1 MLEERVNLMGKCRFS
16 NSGIYPFEKD
26 LFTCFVGLSS
36 KPHHTPLPKS
46 F

>member
-1 MLEERVNLMGKCRFS
+1 MLEERVNLMWKCRLS
-16 NSGIYPFEKD
+16 RGRIYPFEKD

-36 KPHHTPLPKS
+36 KPHHTPPPKS